1 MGLQPAT
8 LWVSINVADKLDR
21 QPYASKNGQLFEDTR
36 SHAEIEKATA
46 DFLKHAKPVI
56 KPGGSEAHSPLCQL
70 L

>member
-46 DFLKHAKPVI
+46 EFLKNAKPVVE
-56 KPGGSEAHSPLCQL
+56 PGDSDANSPLGQL